1 MLIFYFCSVNYQETL
16 DYLFAALPMFHR
28 DGPAAYKANLDNT
41 LALCEAFGNPQDG
54 LRCIHVAGTNGKGSV
69 CHMLAS
75 VLQAAGYKTGLYTSP
90 HLKDFRERIRIDGEM
105 AEKDWVAAWV
115 SDNKAT
121 LDKIK
126 PSFFE
131 MSTVMAF
138 DYFRENEVDIAII
151 ETGLGGRLD
160 STNVVTPMVSVITN
174 IGWDHMQLLGDT
186 LEKIAAEKAGIIKE
200 EVPVVIGESNPAL
213 TDLFVEAAN
222 EHNADITFADEI
234 YKAEVMEYNPLADHM
249 MATVFF
255 EGQLFYKT
263 VRMDLTGLYQLKNL
277 CTTLA
282 VIDYIKEDFEEISEA
297 TIRKGLRTVTKST
310 GLAGRWQILN
320 HEPLTICDTG
330 HNKEGFAQVMPL
342 IQRTPHKRLHFVLG
356 MVEDKDIDTL
366 LSQLPKNANYYYCKA
381 DIPRGLDAGSLSEK
395 AQKMGLKGEI
405 HPSVREALAA
415 AQEAANHDDLVFV
428 GGSTF
433 TVAEVV

>member
-1 MLIFYFCSVNYQETL
+1 
-16 DYLFAALPMFHR
+16 
-28 DGPAAYKANLDNT
+28 
-41 LALCEAFGNPQDG
+41 
-54 LRCIHVAGTNGKGSV
+54 
-69 CHMLAS
+69 
-75 VLQAAGYKTGLYTSP
+75 
-90 HLKDFRERIRIDGEM
+90 
-105 AEKDWVAAWV
+105 
-115 SDNKAT
+115 
-121 LDKIK
+121 
-126 PSFFE
+126 
-131 MSTVMAF
+131 
-138 DYFRENEVDIAII
+138 
-151 ETGLGGRLD
+151 
-160 STNVVTPMVSVITN
+160 
-174 IGWDHMQLLGDT
+174 
-186 LEKIAAEKAGIIKE
+186 
-200 EVPVVIGESNPAL
+200 VVIGESNPAL

>member
-1 MLIFYFCSVNYQETL
+1 
-16 DYLFAALPMFHR
+16 MFHR

-41 LALCEAFGNPQDG
+41 LALCAALEHPEEG

-69 CHMLAS
+69 SHMLAS
-75 VLQAAGYKTGLYTSP
+75 IFQAAGYKTGLYTSP
-90 HLKDFRERIRIDGEM
+90 HLKDFRERIRVDGEM
-105 AEKDWVAAWV
+105 ADSEWVADWVT
-115 SDNKAT
+115 DHKDT
-121 LDKIK
+121 LDQLK

-131 MSTVMAF
+131 MSTVMAL
-138 DYFRENEVDIAII
+138 DYFREQEVDIAII
-151 ETGLGGRLD
+151 EAGLGGRLD

-186 LEKIAAEKAGIIKE
+186 LEKIATEKAGIIKE
-200 EVPVVIGESNPAL
+200 EVPVVVGESNPAL
-213 TDLFVEAAN
+213 TDIFVSSAN

-234 YKAEVMEYNPLADHM
+234 YKAEVAEYNPLADHL
-249 MATVFF
+249 MATVYF
-255 EGQLFYKT
+255 EGELCYKT

-282 VIDYIKEDFEEISEA
+282 VIDYVKEDFEEITEA
-297 TIRKGLRTVTKST
+297 TIRKGLRTVVKST
-310 GLAGRWQILN
+310 GLTGRWQILS

-330 HNKEGFAQVMPL
+330 HNKDGFAQVMPL
-342 IQRTPHKRLHFVLG
+342 LQRTPHKKLHFVLG
-356 MVEDKDIDTL
+356 MVEDKDINTML
-366 LSQLPKNANYYYCKA
+366 AQLPKNASYYYCKA

-395 AQKMGLKGEI
+395 AQQMGLKGEM

-415 AQEAANHDDLVFV
+415 AQSAAGRDDLVFV
-428 GGSTF
+428 GGSSF

>member
-1 MLIFYFCSVNYQETL
+1 
-16 DYLFAALPMFHR
+16 MFHR

-41 LALCEAFGNPQDG
+41 LALCEAFDHPQEG

-115 SDNKAT
+115 TDNKST

-186 LEKIAAEKAGIIKE
+186 LEKIAVEKAGIIKE
-200 EVPVVIGESNPAL
+200 EVPVVIGESNSAL
-213 TDLFVEAAN
+213 TDIFVEAAN

-255 EGQLFYKT
+255 EGELFYKT

-282 VIDYIKEDFEEISEA
+282 VIDYIKEDFEEITEA
-297 TIRKGLRTVTKST
+297 TIRKGLRTVTKAT
-310 GLAGRWQILN
+310 GLAGRWQILS

-330 HNKEGFAQVMPL
+330 HNKEGFAQLMPL
-342 IQRTPHKRLHFVLG
+342 IQRTPHKKLHFVLG
-356 MVEDKDIDTL
+356 MVEDKDVDTL
-366 LSQLPKNANYYYCKA
+366 LSQLPKNASYYYCKA

-405 HPSVREALAA
+405 HTSVREALTA